1 MNGKIMGASVIA
13 IGLMLSACDA
23 SKKEQTDQSYD
34 KPETSGLKTEHAE
47 VLPYLNIQEQDA
59 KIALPFCETKN
70 CIDVSIQSVHTA
82 DAWLNDWV
90 NKSQALVI
98 QDQIGLKQDI
108 SLQQAIN
115 AYVKKSDA
123 WQAEFSK
130 NKAYELAMYTR
141 IAYQR
146 NQYVL
151 MQLGVDTNQ
160 EGIKVKERY
169 YFFVADR
176 KKQKA
181 VTLLELIDPKQ
192 QNTMNN
198 LVQQAYQKWLKEQT
212 TEVKKH
218 APKKL
223 YWGQADWFFDQEGV
237 GLHYR
242 THEIVKDGTQ
252 LDIYLTKQQTK
263 QILKADA
270 YQHMF

>member
-176 KKQKA
+176 KKHKEL
-181 VTLLELIDPKQ
+181 TLLELIDSKQ

>member
-1 MNGKIMGASVIA
+1 MNGKIVGASVIA
-13 IGLMLSACDA
+13 IGLILSACDA
-23 SKKEQTDQSYD
+23 SKKEQPDPSHE
-34 KPETSGLKTEHAE
+34 KSETSVFKTENAE

-70 CIDVSIQSVHTA
+70 CIDLSIQTVHTE
-82 DAWLNDWV
+82 DAWLNDWIA
-90 NKSQALVI
+90 KSQALVI
-98 QDQIGLKQDI
+98 QDQIGMKQNM

-130 NKAYELAMYTR
+130 NKAYELSMYTR

-181 VTLLELIDPKQ
+181 VTLLDVIEPKQ
-192 QNTMNN
+192 QNSMNS
-198 LVQQAYQKWLKEQT
+198 LVQQAYQKWLKEQAA
-212 TEVKKH
+212 EVKQK

-223 YWGQADWFFDQEGV
+223 YWGQADWFFDQEGIGV
-237 GLHYR
+237 HYR
-242 THEIVKDGTQ
+242 THEIVQDGAQ
-252 LDIYLTKQQTK
+252 LDIYLTQQQT
-263 QILKADA
+263 QQLLKVDV

>member
-1 MNGKIMGASVIA
+1 MNGKIVGASVIA
-13 IGLMLSACDA
+13 IGLILSACDA
-23 SKKEQTDQSYD
+23 SKKEQPDQSHE
-34 KPETSGLKTEHAE
+34 KSEISVLKTEKAE

-70 CIDVSIQSVHTA
+70 CIDLSIQTVHTE
-82 DAWLNDWV
+82 DVWLNDWIA
-90 NKSQALVI
+90 KSQALVI
-98 QDQIGLKQDI
+98 QDQIGMKQNM

-130 NKAYELAMYTR
+130 NKAYELSMYTR

-181 VTLLELIDPKQ
+181 VTLLDVIEPKQ
-192 QNTMNN
+192 QNSMNSI
-198 LVQQAYQKWLKEQT
+198 VQQAYQKWLKEQT
-212 TEVKKH
+212 AEVKQK

-223 YWGQADWFFDQEGV
+223 YWGQADWFFDQEGI

-242 THEIVKDGTQ
+242 THEIVADGAQ
-252 LDIYLTKQQTK
+252 LDIYLTKEQTQQL
-263 QILKADA
+263 LKVDV

>member
-82 DAWLNDWV
+82 DTWLNDWI

-98 QDQIGLKQDI
+98 QDQIGLKQDM

>member
-47 VLPYLNIQEQDA
+47 VLPYLNIQEQNA

-82 DAWLNDWV
+82 DAWLNDWI

-98 QDQIGLKQDI
+98 QDQIGLKQDM

>member
-1 MNGKIMGASVIA
+1 MNGKIGAASVIA

-23 SKKEQTDQSYD
+23 SKQESKQQDQEQLPASVV
-34 KPETSGLKTEHAE
+34 KTEQAD
-47 VLPYLNIQEQDA
+47 VLPYLNIQEQEA

-70 CIDVSIQSVHTA
+70 CIDLSIQTVHTE
-82 DAWLNDWV
+82 DVWLNEWIA
-90 NKSQALVI
+90 KSQAKVI
-98 QDQIGLKQDI
+98 QDQIGSKQEM

-115 AYVKKSDA
+115 AYVKKSDV

-130 NKAYELAMYTR
+130 NKPYELAMYTR

-181 VTLLELIDPKQ
+181 VSLLDVIESKQ
-192 QNTMNN
+192 QGAMNEI
-198 LVQQAYQKWLKEQT
+198 VQQAYQKWLKQQKAD
-212 TEVKKH
+212 VQRK

-223 YWGQADWFFDQEGV
+223 YWGQADWFFDQEGI

-242 THEIVKDGTQ
+242 THEIVKDGAQ
-252 LDIYLTKQQTK
+252 LDIYLTQAQTQ

>member
-1 MNGKIMGASVIA
+1 MGASVIA

-23 SKKEQTDQSYD
+23 SKKEQPDQPYD
-34 KPETSGLKTEHAE
+34 KPETSVLKTEHAE
-47 VLPYLNIQEQDA
+47 VLPYLNIQEREA

-82 DAWLNDWV
+82 DAWLNDWIA
-90 NKSQALVI
+90 KSQAMVI
-98 QDQIGLKQDI
+98 QDQIGLKQDL

-181 VTLLELIDPKQ
+181 VTLLELIESKQ

>member
-1 MNGKIMGASVIA
+1 MNGKIVGASVIA
-13 IGLMLSACDA
+13 IGLILSACDA
-23 SKKEQTDQSYD
+23 SNKEQSDPSHE
-34 KPETSGLKTEHAE
+34 KSEASVLKTEKAE
-47 VLPYLNIQEQDA
+47 VLPYLNIQEQEA

-70 CIDVSIQSVHTA
+70 CIDLSIQTVHTE
-82 DAWLNDWV
+82 DVWLNDWIA
-90 NKSQALVI
+90 KSQAVVI
-98 QDQIGLKQDI
+98 QDQIGMKQNM

-181 VTLLELIDPKQ
+181 VTLLDLIQTSQ
-192 QNTMNN
+192 QSSMNN
-198 LVQQAYQKWLKEQT
+198 LVQQAYQTWLKEQT

>member
-1 MNGKIMGASVIA
+1 MNGKIVGASVIA
-13 IGLMLSACDA
+13 IGLILSACDA
-23 SKKEQTDQSYD
+23 SKKEQPDPSHE
-34 KPETSGLKTEHAE
+34 KSEISVLKTEQAE

-70 CIDVSIQSVHTA
+70 CIDLSIQTVHTE
-82 DAWLNDWV
+82 DAWLNDWIA
-90 NKSQALVI
+90 KSQALVI
-98 QDQIGLKQDI
+98 QDQIGMKQNM

-130 NKAYELAMYTR
+130 NKAYELSMYTR

-181 VTLLELIDPKQ
+181 VTLLDVIEPKQ
-192 QNTMNN
+192 QNSMNSI
-198 LVQQAYQKWLKEQT
+198 VQQAYQKWLKEQT
-212 TEVKKH
+212 AEVKQK

-223 YWGQADWFFDQEGV
+223 YWGQADWFFDQEGI

-242 THEIVKDGTQ
+242 THEIVQDGAQ
-252 LDIYLTKQQTK
+252 LDIYLTQQQT
-263 QILKADA
+263 QQLLKVDV

>member
-1 MNGKIMGASVIA
+1 MNGKIRAASIIA
-13 IGLMLSACDA
+13 IALMLSACDA
-23 SKKEQTDQSYD
+23 SKQESKQQEQEQS
-34 KPETSGLKTEHAE
+34 SASVFKTEQAE
-47 VLPYLNIQEQDA
+47 VLPYLNIQEQEA

-70 CIDVSIQSVHTA
+70 CIDLNIQTVHTE
-82 DAWLNDWV
+82 DTWLNDWIA
-90 NKSQALVI
+90 KSQAKVI
-98 QDQIGLKQDI
+98 QDQIGLKQDM

-130 NKAYELAMYTR
+130 NKPYELAMYTR

-151 MQLGVDTNQ
+151 MQLGVDTKQ
-160 EGIKVKERY
+160 EEVKVKERY

-176 KKQKA
+176 KTQKA
-181 VTLLELIDPKQ
+181 VTLLDILEPKQ
-192 QNTMNN
+192 QTAMNDI
-198 LVQQAYQKWLKEQT
+198 VQQAYQKWLKQQKA
-212 TEVKKH
+212 EVKQK

-242 THEIVKDGTQ
+242 THEIVKDGAQ
-252 LDIYLTKQQTK
+252 LDIYLTKAQTQ

>member
-1 MNGKIMGASVIA
+1 MSMGLI
-13 IGLMLSACDA
+13 LSACDA
-23 SKKEQTDQSYD
+23 SKQQES
-34 KPETSGLKTEHAE
+34 TSEAVDPQLKTQQAE
-47 VLPYLNIQEQDA
+47 VLPYLNIQEQAA

-70 CIDVSIQSVHTA
+70 CINLKIQTVHTT
-82 DAWLNDWV
+82 DTWLNQWISK
-90 NKSQALVI
+90 NQAVVI
-98 QDQIGLKQDI
+98 QDQIGMQQEM

-130 NKAYELAMYTR
+130 NKAYELSMYSR

-146 NQYVL
+146 NQYLL
-151 MQLGVDTNQ
+151 MQLGVDTQQ

-176 KKQKA
+176 KNQQSVA
-181 VTLLELIDPKQ
+181 VLSVVQPKQ
-192 QNTMNN
+192 RIAMDQI
-198 LVQQAYQKWLKEQT
+198 VQQAYQTWLQQQT
-212 TEVKKH
+212 AEVQKD

-223 YWGQADWFFDQEGV
+223 YWGQADWFFDQEGI

-242 THEIVKDGTQ
+242 THEIVKDGPQ
-252 LDIYLTKQQTK
+252 LDIYLTQAQTQ
-263 QILKADA
+263 QILKSDV